1 MINNQNTYLMN
12 NDEFNKIPDQLKK
25 QIPIQKVGKCSDTYS
40 SLEIKELNNP
50 DIAYKSIKHRL
61 LDVNNWAHYATL
73 TNADFILLDNNGN
86 NLEGLVTEDCFMKV
100 RFSRLQKI
108 ISARHDYV
116 RVHRIFN
123 VPDFFDDA
131 LIMQLI
137 PAHNPT
143 KPGTEIGHFFTAE
156 ASNTFVLYRD
166 NDKIHLSVH
175 GRNEVPNFK
184 VSKTTKKL
192 RNMVFAALGIVAV
205 SKVQWKSLAHGLL
218 NYNEKI
224 L

>member
-1 MINNQNTYLMN
+1 MK
-12 NDEFNKIPDQLKK
+12 NDDFNAIPSELKK
-25 QIPIQKVGKCSDTYS
+25 LIPVQKIGKCSDTFS

-50 DIAYKSIKHRL
+50 DIAYKSIKNRL

-73 TNADFILLDNNGN
+73 TNADFILLDEKGN
-86 NLEGLVTEDCFMKV
+86 KIDRLVAESDFMKV

-116 RVHRIFN
+116 RVNRIITIPITFG
-123 VPDFFDDA
+123 DA
-131 LIMQLI
+131 LVMQLV
-137 PAHNPT
+137 PAHNPV
-143 KPGTEIGHFFTAE
+143 KSGSEIDHFFTSE

-166 NDKIHLSVH
+166 AAKIHLSVH

-184 VSKTTKKL
+184 VSKTTKKI
-192 RNMVFAALGIVAV
+192 RNMLFAVLGILAV

-218 NYNEKI
+218 NYNEK
-224 L
+224 LL

>member
-1 MINNQNTYLMN
+1 MK
-12 NDEFNKIPDQLKK
+12 NDDFNSIPSELKK
-25 QIPIQKVGKCSDTYS
+25 LIPVQKIGKCSDTFS

-50 DIAYKSIKHRL
+50 DIAYKSIKNRL

-73 TNADFILLDNNGN
+73 TNADFILLDEKGN
-86 NLEGLVTEDCFMKV
+86 KIDRLVAESDFMKV

-116 RVHRIFN
+116 RVNSIITIPITFG
-123 VPDFFDDA
+123 DA
-131 LIMQLI
+131 LVMQLV
-137 PAHNPT
+137 PAHNPA
-143 KPGTEIGHFFTAE
+143 KSGSEIDHFFTSE

-166 NDKIHLSVH
+166 AAKIHLSVH

-184 VSKTTKKL
+184 VSKTTKKI
-192 RNMVFAALGIVAV
+192 RNMLFTVLGILAV

-218 NYNEKI
+218 NYNEK
-224 L
+224 LL